1 MDDTA
6 YFVTSV
12 NYGCKMFMKLTT
24 GYSDSS
30 TFVQRFD
37 VLRCI
42 YMCDCYWRFVDNIS
56 SQNWS
61 FIASFGATKTHR
73 DGKDVVASVNEPFEL
88 DTDRQFSYIKSPL
101 EQMSSGK

>member
-1 MDDTA
+1 MDGSA
-6 YFVTSV
+6 NFVTSV
-12 NYGCKMFMKLTT
+12 NYVSKMFMKLTT

-30 TFVQRFD
+30 NFVQRFD

-61 FIASFGATKTHR
+61 FIAYFGATKTHR
-73 DGKDVVASVNEPFEL
+73 DGKYVVASVNEPFEL
-88 DTDRQFSYIKSPL
+88 DSGRQFYYIKSPL